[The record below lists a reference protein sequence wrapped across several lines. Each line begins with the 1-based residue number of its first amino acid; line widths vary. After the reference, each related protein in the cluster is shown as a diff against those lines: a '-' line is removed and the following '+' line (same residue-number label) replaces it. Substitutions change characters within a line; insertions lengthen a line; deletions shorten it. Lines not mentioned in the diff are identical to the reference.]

1 MVNSVSAAT
10 DATTGA
16 AAMKQTAGMNKDDF
30 LKLFITQL
38 KNQDPLKP
46 QDGTEF
52 IAQLA
57 QLTQVEQSYNTNS
70 NLQKLMNLQGNGNA
84 MSAVSF
90 IGKDVLA
97 VGDQLS
103 VTGGQPTALNFSL
116 AGPANSVVLDVLN
129 ATGSTVKT
137 MTLGATA
144 AGNGQATWDGKDA
157 NGLPVANGGY
167 QLRVTAVDATG
178 TKTAGTAL
186 MQGPVNAVKLDGT
199 TPVLTINGVD
209 VALTDVLRVKGA

>member
-1 MVNSVSAAT
+1 MVNSVTAAT

-16 AAMKQTAGMNKDDF
+16 AAMKQTTGMNKDDF

-70 NLQKLMNLQGNGNA
+70 NLQQLMTLQGSGNA

-97 VGDQLS
+97 VGNQLP
-103 VTGGQPTALNFSL
+103 VTGGQPTAINFSL

-129 ATGSTVKT
+129 ASGSTVKS
-137 MTLGATA
+137 MTLGSTA
-144 AGNGQATWDGKDA
+144 AGNGQTTWDGKDA
-157 NGLPVANGGY
+157 NGLPVANGVY

-178 TKTAGTAL
+178 GKTDGTAL
-186 MQGPVNAVKLDGT
+186 MQGTVNGVKLDGT

-209 VALTDVLRVKGA
+209 VALSDVLRVKGA